1 MGWPRVYEPLLLVP
15 LNAAISAETC
25 AARESISGKLDAG
38 VAPVGAGAGAVAA
51 GAGVTAA
58 TVVFPAPSV
67 VWYMASAKVSV
78 AFMLAAP
85 PPKR

>member
-1 MGWPRVYEPLLLVP
+1 MFVP

-25 AARESISGKLDAG
+25 AARASISANLDRG
-38 VAPVGAGAGAVAA
+38 VVPAVGGAGSVAGGVC
-51 GAGVTAA
+51 VTAA
-58 TVVFPAPSV
+58 MVGFPALSI
-67 VWYMASAKVSV
+67 VWYIASAKVSV

>member
-1 MGWPRVYEPLLLVP
+1 MFVP

-25 AARESISGKLDAG
+25 AARASISENLDGG
-38 VAPVGAGAGAVAA
+38 VAPAVGGAGSVAA
-51 GAGVTAA
+51 GACVTAA
-58 TVVFPAPSV
+58 MVGFPALSI
-67 VWYMASAKVSV
+67 VWYIASAKVSV

>member
-1 MGWPRVYEPLLLVP
+1 MYEPLLFVP
-15 LNAAISAETC
+15 LNAAICAETC

-67 VWYMASAKVSV
+67 VWYIASAKVSV

>member
-1 MGWPRVYEPLLLVP
+1 MLVP
-15 LNAAISAETC
+15 LNAAISAERC
-25 AARESISGKLDAG
+25 AARESISGKLEAG
-38 VAPVGAGAGAVAA
+38 VVAAA

-67 VWYMASAKVSV
+67 VWYIASAKVSV

>member
-1 MGWPRVYEPLLLVP
+1 MFVP

-25 AARESISGKLDAG
+25 AARASISANLDGG
-38 VAPVGAGAGAVAA
+38 VVPAVGGAGSVAA
-51 GAGVTAA
+51 GACVTAA
-58 TVVFPAPSV
+58 MVGFPALSI
-67 VWYMASAKVSV
+67 VWYIASAKVSV

>member
-1 MGWPRVYEPLLLVP
+1 M
-15 LNAAISAETC
+15 
-25 AARESISGKLDAG
+25 
-38 VAPVGAGAGAVAA
+38 GAGAGAVAA
-51 GAGVTAA
+51 GAVVTAA

-67 VWYMASAKVSV
+67 VWYIASANVSV